1 MADPRELAEQAIAL
15 LQDALRESERR
26 AAELKE
32 QLENRAPPP
41 EGSPESA
48 LAELQQRLDTAEA
61 ERHRLAGE
69 VSRLEEVLAEERV
82 KAQQLKAKLDVAE
95 SGPDKLTKKEIN
107 FWRSKVD
114 DFDRSINEHK
124 ARIAELRR
132 ELQARDAQI
141 DSLTAREREL
151 AESLATREREL
162 TEALAARER
171 ELTDALAA
179 REREL
184 TEAASARERELT
196 EAADATARK
205 VSELETENAARGTRI
220 DELTARIEAQTAR
233 IAELEAELERKE
245 NERRSLA
252 DELTTARDQIAGL
265 EQELRDE
272 KECTDNL
279 SEVANE
285 RRELITR
292 LEDRLAEAEERY
304 EEARWRLGKAQH
316 FERLVKRRK
325 KLIKALIERIRQKH
339 KANVALKAGLDGLR
353 TYKAAAEAK
362 QHELLKRIDK
372 LTAKVKEQEET
383 IARHQASTVAKEMF
397 AGAQMR
403 VSELEKRVEAQIEL
417 IQTLEE
423 ELKTAK
429 AMQQVRADYGA
440 EVERLRGEVQR
451 LEQELDAKSKIVERL
466 ENDAD
471 EQQRKLAQLRRSE
484 SETLR
489 LKTQIKEQEAT
500 IASLTQ
506 EVDGWKRKYEFM
518 MADPTPPLQSAAEK

>member
-162 TEALAARER
+162 TEALA
-171 ELTDALAA
+171 
-179 REREL
+179 
-184 TEAASARERELT
+184 ARERELT

>member
-1 MADPRELAEQAIAL
+1 M
-15 LQDALRESERR
+15 RESEKR
-26 AAELKE
+26 AAELQERLE
-32 QLENRAPPP
+32 QRAAPP

-48 LAELQQRLDTAEA
+48 LVELEQRLQATEA
-61 ERHRLAGE
+61 ERDRLAAD
-69 VSRLEEVLAEERV
+69 VARLEEVLEEERA
-82 KAQQLKAKLDVAE
+82 KAAQLKAKLDVAE

-114 DFDRSINEHK
+114 DFDKSITELK

-132 ELQARDAQI
+132 EVQERDAQI
-141 DSLTAREREL
+141 
-151 AESLATREREL
+151 
-162 TEALAARER
+162 EAL
-171 ELTDALAA
+171 TA

-184 TEAASARERELT
+184 TEASDGSARRL
-196 EAADATARK
+196 
-205 VSELETENAARGTRI
+205 SELESENAGLGTRI
-220 DELTARIEAQTAR
+220 EEQAARIEEQAARLEEQTAR

-245 NERRSLA
+245 QERRSLA
-252 DELTTARDQIAGL
+252 DELAGAREQIAGL

-285 RRELITR
+285 RRELITS

-325 KLIKALIERIRQKH
+325 KLIKALIEKIRQKH
-339 KANVALKAGLDGLR
+339 KSNVALKAGLDGLR

-372 LTAKVKEQEET
+372 LNARIREQEET
-383 IARHQASTVAKEMF
+383 IARHHASTVAKEMF

-403 VSELEKRVEAQIEL
+403 VEELEKRVEAQIEI

-440 EVERLRGEVQR
+440 EVERLRSEVAR
-451 LEQELDAKSKIVERL
+451 LTEELEAKTKIVERL
-466 ENDAD
+466 ENDSD
-471 EQQRKLAQLRRSE
+471 EQQRKLAKLRLTE

-489 LKTQIKEQEAT
+489 LKTQIKEQEAA
-500 IASLTQ
+500 IASLTE

-518 MADPTPPLQSAAEK
+518 MSDSTPPYRSAAEK